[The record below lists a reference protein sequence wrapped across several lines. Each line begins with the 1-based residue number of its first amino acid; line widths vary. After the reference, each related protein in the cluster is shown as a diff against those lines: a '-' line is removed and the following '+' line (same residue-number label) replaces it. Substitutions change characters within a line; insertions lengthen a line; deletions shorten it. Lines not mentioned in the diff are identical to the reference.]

1 MVVPLVLTVLALGF
15 FLVRLRLDAV
25 EQENAV
31 LAGALAENVQIYLDA
46 SVSALGYLARLHD
59 MDASPMAMASAV
71 RSLQADMRF
80 ERILLLDSANT
91 VLEAHPTGMPGLDF
105 PVFFPS
111 AAATRNVASRPLYS
125 AETGLLTIYLRH
137 PASRGNVVVGEL
149 NLSALQNHLKTFSP
163 ASAEV
168 VFLCD
173 AFGNVIAHPD
183 PLLVRTQANLGGMP
197 LLREAEASGGP
208 QPHFA
213 FFRHGGEAWF
223 GTVLPIS
230 GPGWRLVILNSARSV
245 LMPIASPTGLFLI
258 VALCYVAFLALLT
271 VDQLRR
277 HIVLPVNDLT
287 EAIDDVARGDHAR
300 PIATQQGFRELA
312 LMARRFEDMVRT
324 VAEREEALRLSRENY
339 RSIFENAA
347 EGIVQTT
354 PEGRV
359 LSANPAAARIFGLP
373 SPEDALTRFTDIGT
387 QIYADPADRQR
398 LMRALSTK
406 GEAFMQVPV
415 RRVDG
420 QNLWVEVHSRAVLNE
435 DGSIAHIESILS
447 DITERREAEERLRA
461 SLTEKDVLL
470 KEIHHRVKN
479 NLQIIS
485 SLLYLQTLSL
495 KDEEAQTAF
504 QESQN
509 RIATMALVHEELYR
523 SKDFSRVDLR
533 EYAHKLVA
541 RVLQGIGN
549 GRVRVEHATQEL
561 RLPLQTAIPCG
572 LVLNELV
579 TNAVKH
585 AFAGPGE
592 HALFVTIRAEDGMG
606 VLLLED
612 NGKGLPFGFKPEKCE
627 TLGMQLVTRL
637 AIQIGGRLEAGP
649 SPRGG
654 ASFRL
659 VFPLIEGDGQAPLV

>member
-1 MVVPLVLTVLALGF
+1 MVVPLVLTVLGLGL
-15 FLVRLRLDAV
+15 FLVHLRLDAV

-31 LAGALAENVQIYLDA
+31 LAASLAENVQMYLDA

-80 ERILLLDSANT
+80 ERILLLDSDNT

-105 PVFFPS
+105 PVFFP
-111 AAATRNVASRPLYS
+111 ATATPNVASRPLYS
-125 AETGLLTIYLRH
+125 AETGLLIIYLRH
-137 PASRGNVVVGEL
+137 PTTRGNVVVGEL

-163 ASAEV
+163 VSAEV

-183 PLLVRTQANLGGMP
+183 PTLVRTQANLGGLP
-197 LLREAEASGGP
+197 LLRDADARTGLRA
-208 QPHFA
+208 HFA

-223 GTVLPIS
+223 GTTLLI
-230 GPGWRLVILNSARSV
+230 PGLNWRLVILNSAKSV
-245 LMPIASPTGLFLI
+245 LMPIASPAGLFLV
-258 VALCYVAFLALLT
+258 VALSYVAFLALLT

-277 HIVLPVNDLT
+277 HIVLPVNTLT
-287 EAIDDVARGDHAR
+287 EAIGDVARGDYSR
-300 PIATQQGFRELA
+300 PIATHQGFHELS
-312 LMARRFEDMVRT
+312 LMARRFEAMART

-354 PEGRV
+354 PAGRV

-373 SPEDALTRFTDIGT
+373 SPEDALTRFTDIAKD
-387 QIYADPADRQR
+387 IYTDPADRQR
-398 LMRALSTK
+398 LMRTLAAK
-406 GEAFMQVPV
+406 GEAFMQVEV
-415 RRVDG
+415 KRVDG
-420 QNLWVEVHSRAVLNE
+420 ELLWVEIRSRAVLDE
-435 DGSIAHIESILS
+435 DGKISHIESILS

-461 SLTEKDVLL
+461 SLAEKDVLL
-470 KEIHHRVKN
+470 REIHHRVKN

-485 SLLYLQTLSL
+485 SLLYLQAISL
-495 KDEEAQTAF
+495 KDETAQTAF

-533 EYAHKLVA
+533 EYAQKLVA
-541 RVLQGIGN
+541 RVLQGLGN
-549 GRVRVEHATQEL
+549 GRVRVEHMTQEL
-561 RLPLQTAIPCG
+561 RLPIQTAIPCG

-592 HALFVTIRAEDGMG
+592 HALFVTIRAEGGMG

-612 NGKGLPFGFKPEKCE
+612 NGKGLPPGFDPEKCE

-637 AIQIGGRLEAGP
+637 ATQIGGRFEAAA

-659 VFPLIEGDGQAPLV
+659 AFPLIESGAPTYQA